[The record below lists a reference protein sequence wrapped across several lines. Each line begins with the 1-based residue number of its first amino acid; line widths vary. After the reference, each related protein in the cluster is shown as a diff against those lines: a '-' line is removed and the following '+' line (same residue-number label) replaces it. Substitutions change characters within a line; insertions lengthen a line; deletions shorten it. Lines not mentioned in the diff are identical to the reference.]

1 MMFSYDIKS
10 ITVILQIVFLLGN
23 IISYGLS
30 HVDQKYS

>member
-1 MMFSYDIKS
+1 MMFSHYTRG